1 MYELQLNFLGE
12 NKCLKKKDYANPV
25 RNVQKFMVIP
35 KERVE
40 DVQKKMKEEK
50 FKTRIPKVKPKVKSK
65 PIYRF

>member
-1 MYELQLNFLGE
+1 MSE
-12 NKCLKKKDYANPV
+12 KKDYANPV
-25 RNVQKFMVIP
+25 RDVKKFLFIP
-35 KERVE
+35 KEIVE

>member
-1 MYELQLNFLGE
+1 MFE
-12 NKCLKKKDYANPV
+12 KKDYANLV
-25 RNVQKFMVIP
+25 RHVQKFMVIP